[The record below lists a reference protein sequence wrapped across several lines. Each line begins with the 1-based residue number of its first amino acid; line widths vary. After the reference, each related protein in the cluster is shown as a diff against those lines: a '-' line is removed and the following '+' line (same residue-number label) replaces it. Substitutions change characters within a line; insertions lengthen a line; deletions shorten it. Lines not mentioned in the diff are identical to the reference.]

1 MPHTRLIRLI
11 SALILLAFGAE
22 TLFDAAPVTQA
33 QGGATPPATVQ
44 ATPAAT
50 ATANDDSDELPVYIN
65 VTGRVQAI
73 TATTVRINDLDIV
86 IPAGMAVPTTI
97 KVGVVVTL
105 RGNLRNNDSITLVVI
120 GLGTPSPTPTAVETE
135 EADDTEDA
143 TPAATVAVTAP
154 ATVTAPAATPAA
166 TAAATVQPTNV
177 PPVIAGC
184 DKPNQRL
191 ATFVSTTYS
200 VSYADVVKWRCKG
213 YTFGVIARGYLL
225 VVAGQEEGR
234 VVDVATIFDLRT
246 RGSRWSVIIVTINV
260 HPNPNALVIIVNTG
274 GQVVVIVDCKY
285 YKKHKD
291 CKKPKKPKKPKPP
304 KKK

>member
-1 MPHTRLIRLI
+1 MRHTHLIRLI
-11 SALILLAFGAE
+11 SVFILLAFGAE
-22 TLFDAAPVTQA
+22 TLFDATPVTQA

-44 ATPAAT
+44 ATPT
-50 ATANDDSDELPVYIN
+50 ATTSGNDDSEELPVYIN

-73 TATTVRINDLDIV
+73 TTTTVRINDLDIV
-86 IPAGMAVPTTI
+86 IPPGMAVPTPI

-105 RGNLRNNDSITLVVI
+105 RGNLRNNDTITLVVI
-120 GLGTPSPTPTAVETE
+120 GLGTPTPTATAVEAE
-135 EADDTEDA
+135 DDDDTEDA
-143 TPAATVAVTAP
+143 TPAATVAATAP
-154 ATVTAPAATPAA
+154 TPVTTP
-166 TAAATVQPTNV
+166 AATVQPTNV

-260 HPNPNALVIIVNTG
+260 HPNPDALVIIVNTG

-304 KKK
+304 KPPKKK

>member
-1 MPHTRLIRLI
+1 MPHTRLMRLI

-22 TLFDAAPVTQA
+22 TLFDAAPITQA
-33 QGGATPPATVQ
+33 QGGATPPATAQ
-44 ATPAAT
+44 ATPAAPI
-50 ATANDDSDELPVYIN
+50 AGNDDSDELPVYVNI
-65 VTGRVQAI
+65 TGRVQTI
-73 TATTVRINDLDIV
+73 TTTIVRINDLDIV
-86 IPAGMAVPTTI
+86 IPPGMAVPATI

-105 RGNLRNNDSITLVVI
+105 RGNLRNNDSISLVVI
-120 GLGTPSPTPTAVETE
+120 GLGTPSPTPTAIETE

-143 TPAATVAVTAP
+143 TPAATAA
-154 ATVTAPAATPAA
+154 ATLTAPAATPLA
-166 TAAATVQPTNV
+166 TAAATGQPTNV
-177 PPVIAGC
+177 PLVIAGC

-225 VVAGQEEGR
+225 VIAGQEEGR

-260 HPNPNALVIIVNTG
+260 HPNPNALVIVVNTG

-291 CKKPKKPKKPKPP
+291 CKKPKKPKKPKPG